1 MRKWIAGFGI
11 VTLLYGGLMGIMA
24 ALESKFLFFPDY
36 PTRVVSP
43 PEASLRLEYRVVK
56 LGTEDHVRLSGW
68 LVPSEADRGVIIFF
82 HGNAGNIGDRVH
94 RYVELNKLG
103 YGVLAVDY
111 RGYGDSEG
119 VPDESGL
126 YKDAMACYRYVADTL
141 GTPAT
146 RIVLYGQSLGSAVAV
161 DLATRVTHAA
171 LVVEGAFTSAAD
183 RGQELYPFLPVRW
196 MMRNRFDSL
205 KKIPGIRTP
214 KLFIHARSDEVIPVL
229 HGRKLFEAAVEP
241 KKFLELRGGHN
252 DCEIVD
258 ADRLYHGLQEFLSEF
273 SDPIRR

>member
-126 YKDAMACYRYVADTL
+126 YKDALACYRYVADTL

-214 KLFIHARSDEVIPVL
+214 KLFIHARDDEVIPVS
-229 HGRKLFEAAVEP
+229 HGRKLFEAATEPRTFVEV
-241 KKFLELRGGHN
+241 RGGHN

-258 ADRLYHGLQEFLSEF
+258 AGHMYSSLRQFLEGLPDEMT
-273 SDPIRR
+273 P